1 MSYEKRSRNQA
12 EGSPLR
18 ADRFRASTN
27 YVLREIAGESVLVSI
42 GSGVA
47 DFCGVVVLNPSAKV
61 LWQKLQQGADRAEL
75 VQALQVQF
83 DVPEEKASEDV
94 EQALSLLKER
104 GMISCE
110 G

>member
-1 MSYEKRSRNQA
+1 MADKRELGQPTGYAALKKLCYYS
-12 EGSPLR
+12 SK
-18 ADRFRASTN
+18 D

-61 LWQKLQQGADRAEL
+61 LWQALQQGADRTEL
-75 VQALQVQF
+75 IGALREQF
-83 DVPEEKASEDV
+83 DVPEAKAAEDV
-94 EQALSLLKER
+94 DRTLALLKKR